1 MERRTKRTKPLL
13 RDRKERNE
21 VPKIARNWSD
31 PSKFLKILHTMSE
44 KEKNGINVNGFED
57 KQKQLIKRQFRQK
70 VRT

>member
-44 KEKNGINVNGFED
+44 KGNDGINVNRFKE
-57 KQKQLIKRQFRQK
+57 KQKLIERQFRK
-70 VRT
+70 KL